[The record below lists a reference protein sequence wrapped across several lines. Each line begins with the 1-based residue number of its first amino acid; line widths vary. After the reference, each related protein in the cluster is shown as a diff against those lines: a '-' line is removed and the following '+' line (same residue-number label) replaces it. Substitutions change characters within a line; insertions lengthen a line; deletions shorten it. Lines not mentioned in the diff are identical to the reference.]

1 MNLEQLKKD
10 AVEEYH
16 VGLRKKE
23 DVGESTTNKREL
35 AKRDNIHR
43 HIERQRRSTMV
54 EEDDTRT
61 GGQAASAAQPDLAV
75 VMTMMQ
81 NMVRRFERQDASKS
95 Y

>member
-43 HIERQRRSTMV
+43 HIEV
-54 EEDDTRT
+54 GTRDRIFINLLC
-61 GGQAASAAQPDLAV
+61 S
-75 VMTMMQ
+75 
-81 NMVRRFERQDASKS
+81 
-95 Y
+95 

>member
-1 MNLEQLKKD
+1 
-10 AVEEYH
+10 
-16 VGLRKKE
+16 
-23 DVGESTTNKREL
+23 
-35 AKRDNIHR
+35 
-43 HIERQRRSTMV
+43 MV

-75 VMTMMQ
+75 VMTKMQ